1 LLELVL
7 VLDYFILM
15 IEDLVERITQ
25 AERLIRPYVRET
37 PVVQSLALSEATG
50 ADVWLKCENLQVTGS
65 FKARGATHRLLS
77 LSDDVRGRGVVAA
90 SSGNHGVG
98 VAYAGNALGIPVTVY
113 VPDFVSPAKADGMRR
128 LGARVVEFGTDGLD
142 TEQEARR
149 VADAH
154 GQAYVSPYNDWSV
167 VAGQGTVGVE
177 LERQLEDIGTV
188 IVAVGG
194 GGLIGGIG
202 AYLKHRAPNVRVVG
216 AQPANSNVM
225 IESMRAGRVVEQP
238 SLPTLSD
245 GTAGGIELET
255 VTFPLCRSVVDE
267 WVEIEEASIADSIR
281 HAVEVEHMLIEG
293 SAGVAIAALSKC
305 APLARGRVVVVLCGA
320 NISAKRLGEALQ
332 DSRLEGSNKGP
343 AF

>member
-1 LLELVL
+1 
-7 VLDYFILM
+7 M

-25 AERLIRPYVRET
+25 AERLIRPHIRET

-65 FKARGATHRLLS
+65 FKARGAMHRLLA
-77 LSDDVRGRGVVAA
+77 LPEEIRRRGVVAA

-98 VAYAGNALGIPVTVY
+98 VAYAGNALGVPVSVY
-113 VPDFVSPAKADGMRR
+113 VPDFVSPAKAAAMRR
-128 LGARVVEFGTDGLD
+128 LGATVVVFGTDGLD
-142 TEQEARR
+142 SELEARR
-149 VADAH
+149 VAEAH

-177 LERQLEDIGTV
+177 LWRQLKDIGTV

-202 AYLKHRAPNVRVVG
+202 AYLKHHTPNVKAIG

-225 IESMRAGRVVEQP
+225 IESMRAGHVVERP

-245 GTAGGIELET
+245 GTAGGIETDT
-255 VTFPLCRSVVDE
+255 VTFSLCQSVVDE
-267 WVEIEEASIADSIR
+267 WIEIEEASIAEAVR
-281 HAVEVEHMLIEG
+281 HAIEVEHMLVEG

-305 APLARGRVVVVLCGA
+305 RSLSGRVVVVLCGA
-320 NISAKRLGEALQ
+320 NISAARLREVL
-332 DSRLEGSNKGP
+332 
-343 AF
+343 